1 MLSLLLVVLVIG
13 WCILLWLF
21 WDYYVCCDFNDY
33 LVYLGVIGYW
43 VLVCVDLE
51 WVYVFCDG
59 ELVVDYE
66 WIWVVYQM
74 VFDFVYVEVVKVLC
88 CWYFSVVLLVVELQ
102 VQVCLLSDYDDVLGV
117 DIDGG
122 VV

>member
-1 MLSLLLVVLVIG
+1 MLVNICICWVLGCVFIDCIGVDWVVMLSLLLVVLVIG

-66 WIWVVYQM
+66 WIWVVY
-74 VFDFVYVEVVKVLC
+74 
-88 CWYFSVVLLVVELQ
+88 
-102 VQVCLLSDYDDVLGV
+102 
-117 DIDGG
+117 
-122 VV
+122 